1 MVIAFTGTHTY
12 YPHPMDPKR
21 VYIET
26 YGCQMNVADT
36 ELILGHLADHG
47 YERTAGPET
56 ADVILLN
63 TCAIREHAEE
73 RVLSRLAAIAHHKAR
88 RPGVK
93 LGLTGCMVQ
102 HLRDRLLARA
112 PYLDLLAGPDAYRHL
127 PELLARD
134 STDPLVDLRLDRSE
148 TYADMTPARDG
159 GVRAWVTAMR
169 GCDRFCTFCVVPY
182 VRGRERSVSGPTL
195 IEQVR
200 TLAASGYRE
209 VVYLGQTV
217 NAYHDGHWSFADL
230 LRRTAAIEGI
240 LRVRFTSPHPAEMTD
255 DLIDAMATTPK
266 VSPYLHLPVQSGSD
280 RVLQLM
286 SRDYDRASYLA
297 LVHRLRTAVPDI
309 ALSTDVIVGF
319 PTEEES
325 DFTETL
331 ALVNEVGFD
340 HAFMFKYSR
349 REGTKAY
356 ARGDTVAEAE
366 KTDRL
371 QRLITLQEGLA
382 AARNRAL
389 IGREVEV
396 LIEGP
401 ARRTTGWLVG
411 KTPHFKSTVLPNIAP
426 VGSLATVRIADSTAH
441 TLIGA
446 GAAPAEQHVN
456 HS

>member
-1 MVIAFTGTHTY
+1 
-12 YPHPMDPKR
+12 MDPKR

-36 ELILGHLADHG
+36 ELILGHLAGHG

-134 STDPLVDLRLDRSE
+134 STDPLIDLRLDRTE
-148 TYADMTPARDG
+148 TYADMTPARDSG
-159 GVRAWVTAMR
+159 IRAWVTAMR

-182 VRGRERSVSGPTL
+182 VRGRERSVPGPTL

-200 TLAASGYRE
+200 ALAAAGYRE

-217 NAYHDGHWSFADL
+217 NAYHDGHWNFADL

-255 DLIDAMATTPK
+255 DLIDAMATTPT

-297 LVHRLRTAVPDI
+297 LVRRLRAAVPDI
-309 ALSTDVIVGF
+309 ALSTDLIVGF
-319 PTEEES
+319 PSEEEC

-331 ALVNEVGFD
+331 DLVKEVGFD

-356 ARGDTVAEAE
+356 ARGDTVSEAE

-371 QRLITLQEGLA
+371 QRLITEQERLA
-382 AARNRAL
+382 TARNRTL

-401 ARRTTGWLVG
+401 ARRPAGWLVG
-411 KTPHFKSTVLPNIAP
+411 KTPHFKSTVLPDVGP
-426 VGSLATVRIADSTAH
+426 VGSLATVRIANSTAH
-441 TLIGA
+441 TLI
-446 GAAPAEQHVN
+446 AAADSGQ
-456 HS
+456 